1 MKWREYTLQQKLLM
15 VVAVSVVL
23 TALIFLLQLWG
34 FSIPNE
40 FLTKI
45 VGTLIII
52 GVVSAI
58 LIAINSNMKEEK
70 KDDKDNFFN

>member
-1 MKWREYTLQQKLLM
+1 RDYSVQQKLLM
-15 VVAVSVVL
+15 VVAVSVVA
-23 TALIFLLQLWG
+23 TAFLFLLELWG
-34 FSIPNE
+34 ISIPKE
-40 FLTKI
+40 FLAKI

>member
-1 MKWREYTLQQKLLM
+1 MKWRDYTLQQKLLM
-15 VVAVSVVL
+15 VVAISVVL
-23 TALIFLLQLWG
+23 TALLFLLELWG
-34 FSIPNE
+34 LSIPKE
-40 FLTKI
+40 FMTKI

>member
-1 MKWREYTLQQKLLM
+1 MKWRDYTLQQKLLM
-15 VVAVSVVL
+15 VVAISVVL
-23 TALIFLLQLWG
+23 TALLFLLELWG
-34 FSIPNE
+34 FSIPKE
-40 FLTKI
+40 FMTKI